1 MTTCRS
7 KIHLRTTAMRT
18 GLRSPIASCLA
29 LCVATV
35 ALPTA
40 AFGQV
45 PPPPTASAPPAAP
58 AAAPAAAEVFPP
70 PEDAALSEDAKPGKA
85 KELYIEAEGLA
96 ENGDYTTAAPLYER
110 AYFLMPGKHGFAY
123 KVGYAAY
130 SATPRDCNKA
140 DEYLKHYLQYA
151 DPAKH
156 PEWQDESKR
165 IIGEIS
171 VSGCATPKAAPV
183 PVDTG
188 PAATEPD
195 PEPTQG
201 EEVIFESA
209 EDRRAREAA
218 AEEQERDAGKK
229 SGMFKGGVAM
239 TAIGVVALGAGTA
252 TLVMSSKRTN
262 ELADLSSSN
271 IAHTSTGFPS
281 GDWDCRVPGD
291 PCVKDLDKQRRS
303 LNAASYGLLIGGGVL
318 AVTGITL
325 IMLDRSKKKK
335 SAAIIVPTA
344 GPGYAGVAG
353 SMRF

>member
-1 MTTCRS
+1 
-7 KIHLRTTAMRT
+7 MRI
-18 GLRSPIASCLA
+18 GLLSPIASCLA

-35 ALPTA
+35 ALPSA
-40 AFGQV
+40 AFAQV
-45 PPPPTASAPPAAP
+45 PPPPTAAAPPAAP
-58 AAAPAAAEVFPP
+58 AAAEPAAPAVFPP
-70 PEDAALSEDAKPGKA
+70 PEDAALSEDAKPDKA

-96 ENGDYTTAAPLYER
+96 GNGDYTTAAPLYER
-110 AYFLMPGKHGFAY
+110 AYFLVPGKHGFAY

-130 SATPRDCNKA
+130 NASPRDCNKA

-156 PEWQDESKR
+156 PDWQDESKR
-165 IIGEIS
+165 IIGEIA
-171 VSGCATPKAAPV
+171 VSGCATPKAAPA
-183 PVDTG
+183 PVDTTTT
-188 PAATEPD
+188 TEPE

-201 EEVIFESA
+201 EEVVFESA
-209 EDRRAREAA
+209 EDRRARESA
-218 AEEQERDAGKK
+218 AEEEERDAGKR
-229 SGMFKGGVAM
+229 SGLFKGGIAM

-262 ELADLSSSN
+262 ELANLSSSN

-281 GDWDCRVPGD
+281 GDWACRVPGD
-291 PCVKDLDKQRRS
+291 PCVADLDKQRRG

-318 AVTGITL
+318 TAAGVT
-325 IMLDRSKKKK
+325 MLVLDMSKKKK
-335 SAAIIVPTA
+335 KSTAILVPTA